1 MSAQTFG
8 DSKVP
13 ERLRKIRIWQG
24 WTQKEVADQTGGRC
38 SLKTISDWEN
48 GKHSPV
54 LGDSLRAVAE
64 VYRVAPGWLL
74 NGSKGDPHA
83 NS

>member
-8 DSKVP
+8 DGKFP
-13 ERLRKIRIWQG
+13 ERLRKTRIWQG
-24 WTQKEVADQTGGRC
+24 WSQRELAENTHGRC

-48 GKHSPV
+48 AKHHPV
-54 LGDSLRAVAE
+54 LGEPLRAIAE
-64 VYRVAPGWLL
+64 VLRVAPGWLL
-74 NGSKGDPHA
+74 CGNKGDPNA